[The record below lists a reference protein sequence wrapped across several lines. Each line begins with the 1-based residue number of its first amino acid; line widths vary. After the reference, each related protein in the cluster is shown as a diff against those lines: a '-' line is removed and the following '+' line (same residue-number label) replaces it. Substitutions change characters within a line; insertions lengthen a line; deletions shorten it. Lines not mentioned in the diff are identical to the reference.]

1 MATSDSIT
9 KRGLAG
15 VLLLQA
21 GQYTMDVMS
30 TLQSSPWTAENVG
43 ADPEKVESLNYY
55 LKNAII
61 VSSAYCAGAAYLSE
75 SWWPIFGSVINNL
88 YLYRIYNQA
97 IAKARVAAANGK
109 TPAWGMDNAQVNV
122 GGNSGDQEYSQA

>member
-1 MATSDSIT
+1 MASGDMT

-43 ADPEKVESLNYY
+43 ADSEKVESLQRY
-55 LKNAII
+55 LKHALIASTI
-61 VSSAYCAGAAYLSE
+61 YCAGAAWLAE
-75 SWWPIFGSVINNL
+75 SWWPVAGSAVNNA
-88 YLYRIYNQA
+88 YLLWIYNSA
-97 IAKARVAAANGK
+97 IQRAKDAAANGSV
-109 TPAWGMDNAQVNV
+109 PAWGMGNAQVNV
-122 GGNSGDQEYSQA
+122 DNGGY